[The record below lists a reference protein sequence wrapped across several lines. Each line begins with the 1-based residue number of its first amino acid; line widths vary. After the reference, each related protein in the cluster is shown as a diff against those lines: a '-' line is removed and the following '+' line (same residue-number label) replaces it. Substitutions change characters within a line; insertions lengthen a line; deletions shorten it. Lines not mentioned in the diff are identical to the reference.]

1 MAKISSVN
9 RQVARKQELISAND
23 VLREDLSLDC
33 ANVRQFEQGVFKGL
47 SLYQSF
53 VAIKND
59 SGLRDL
65 ARFPKASTL
74 GRAWIITRL
83 FLRVKTFLNRSGKVE
98 LHLPLAKEY

>member
-9 RQVARKQELISAND
+9 RDVARKHELITANE

-33 ANVRQFEQGVFKGL
+33 ANVRQFEQGIFKGL
-47 SLYQSF
+47 TVYQSF

-65 ARFPKASTL
+65 ARFPKASAL

-83 FLRVKTFLNRSGKVE
+83 FLRVKTFLNKRGKLE